1 MPRRNDDGSG
11 RNSWPLQI
19 AGERRLWDMQLTCRF
34 ELDSAT
40 NLPRRSTGSAQLPV
54 IVQATG
60 QAARMFCYARFQP

>member
-1 MPRRNDDGSG
+1 
-11 RNSWPLQI
+11 
-19 AGERRLWDMQLTCRF
+19 MQLTCTF